1 MRPFQGSDDK
11 KREIFRIC
19 IDDFDYD
26 RITAYTDKDIQRI
39 MNTDSMIRSRRKI
52 EAVINN
58 ARHFLE
64 IQEEFGSFCAWL

>member
-1 MRPFQGSDDK
+1 MRHFLGFDDK

-19 IDDFDYD
+19 FDDFNYD
-26 RITAYTDKDIQRI
+26 TITAYTDKDIQRI
-39 MNTDSMIRSRRKI
+39 MNTDGMIKSRRKI

-58 ARHFLE
+58 AKHFQE